1 MTPLAPETKGDGT
14 LLGLLASEEFIKDP
28 FPTYSQLRL
37 RPGWRSP
44 SGYRVFSTHP
54 DLVTILRDPDR
65 FGQTT
70 REHPSIHEMDPPE
83 HTRLRRLV
91 SRAFTPRAA
100 AAQESLIGAVVDDLL
115 DAVASKGEMDLVRDL
130 AIPMPARIMA
140 DLLGVPATD
149 AARWQAWME
158 PIKESRGVVHYFND
172 EPSVQRGKDR
182 RAAEV
187 GREAASYL
195 LEVILLRQ
203 QHRRGDLVSGLLTA
217 RDSDETL
224 TEDEV
229 LFVLFTILA
238 AGIHTTAS
246 QLSNLM
252 RALLNSPGGLETL
265 VADEAAI
272 DNAVEE
278 GLRYDAALQAEH
290 RVVRVDVTVGGVEL
304 AAGEKVLILNGAA
317 NRDPAVFDE
326 PDRFDIHRSN
336 ARSHLTFG
344 WGTHRCLGAALAKAE
359 LVIAVQ
365 RLVARTP
372 DLRSVGEPVQH
383 PYDRW
388 RGLQE
393 RRVAWDTRRSL

>member
-1 MTPLAPETKGDGT
+1 MTS
-14 LLGLLASEEFIKDP
+14 LASEAEDDSDLLLVLASQEFIRDP
-28 FPTYSQLRL
+28 FPAYSQLRM

-44 SGYRVFSTHP
+44 SGYRVFATHR
-54 DLVTILRDPDR
+54 DLMTILREPDA

-115 DAVASKGEMDLVRDL
+115 DAVEGSGEMDLVRDL
-130 AIPMPARIMA
+130 AIPMPARVMA
-140 DLLGVPATD
+140 GLLGVPRSD

-158 PIKESRGVVHYFND
+158 PIKRSRGVVHYFAD
-172 EPSVQRGKDR
+172 EPAVQRKKDR
-182 RAAEV
+182 LAAEV
-187 GREAASYL
+187 GREAADYL
-195 LEVILLRQ
+195 RHVILQRQ
-203 QHRRGDLVSGLLTA
+203 QHHSGDLVSDLLTA

-229 LFVLFTILA
+229 LFVLFTIVA

-252 RALLNSPGGLETL
+252 RALLNTQDALEAL
-265 VADEAAI
+265 VADDSVI

-278 GLRYDAALQAEH
+278 GLRYDGALQAEH
-290 RVVRVDVTVGGVEL
+290 RVVRVDASVGGVEL
-304 AAGEKVLILNGAA
+304 EAGEKVLILNGAA

-336 ARSHLTFG
+336 ARNHLTFG
-344 WGTHRCLGAALAKAE
+344 WGIHRCLGAALAKAE
-359 LVIAVQ
+359 LVVAVQ
-365 RLVARTP
+365 KLVARMP
-372 DLRSVGEPVQH
+372 RLRCAGEPVQH

-393 RRVAWDTRRSL
+393 LRVAWDTKRSL